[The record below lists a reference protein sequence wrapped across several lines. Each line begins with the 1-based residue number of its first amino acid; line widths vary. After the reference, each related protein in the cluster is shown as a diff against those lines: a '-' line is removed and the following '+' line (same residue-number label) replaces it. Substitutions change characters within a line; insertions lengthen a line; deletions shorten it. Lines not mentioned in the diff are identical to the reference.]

1 MNRHQLEAASEQ
13 GIITKEQVESLLTFF
28 ASSEPVSEHDHSE
41 GQLKFVRSFGDVF
54 ITLGIV
60 FVSVASA
67 QIDMST
73 WMNIVPL
80 LLLIAT
86 TEWLVR
92 GRRLVLPGI
101 VLLISTLYFAC
112 QLLELSITDY
122 GLFNLMLVTSL
133 AGLFYWR
140 YKIPF
145 TMLPIALGCMGILSI
160 IIDIDL
166 LNAQYMF
173 TIYGLIVFVV
183 AMWFDAHDVDRKTRF
198 SDAAFWLHLLAA
210 PLIVHGVMVNLLISQ
225 GASSGVFP
233 ELFIIAFFLLFFLLA
248 LYVDRRA
255 LLVSSLSYAIYAVIA
270 LSKTNAFDIENLT
283 LLIFAGF
290 GAFII
295 FFGTYWYKIRNVVFS
310 KTATLGI
317 SQYVPR
323 FIEK

>member
-1 MNRHQLEAASEQ
+1 MNRHKLEAASEQ

-28 ASSEPVSEHDHSE
+28 ASSERVSEHDHSE
-41 GQLKFVRSFGDVF
+41 DQLKFVRSFGDVF

-67 QIDMST
+67 QINMST

-92 GRRLVLPGI
+92 GRRLVLPGMA
-101 VLLISTLYFAC
+101 LLIATLYFAC
-112 QLLELSITDY
+112 QLLELSIADY
-122 GLFNLMLVTSL
+122 GLLNLMLITSL

-145 TMLPIALGCMGILSI
+145 TMLPIALGCMGMLSI
-160 IIDIDL
+160 INDIDL
-166 LNAQYMF
+166 FNAQYMLTLF
-173 TIYGLIVFVV
+173 GLIVFIV
-183 AMWFDAHDVDRKTRF
+183 AMWFDSHDVDRKTRY

-210 PLIVHGVMVNLLISQ
+210 PLIVHGVMVNLLVLQ
-225 GASSGVFP
+225 GDLALK
-233 ELFIIAFFLLFFLLA
+233 ELFIIAFFLVFFSVA

-270 LSKTNAFDIENLT
+270 LSKTNVFDIENLT

-295 FFGTYWYKIRNVVFS
+295 FFGTYWYKIRSIIFS
-310 KTATLGI
+310 NTATLGI
-317 SQYVPR
+317 SAYVPR

>member
-1 MNRHQLEAASEQ
+1 MNRDKLEAASKQ
-13 GIITKEQVESLLTFF
+13 GIITEEQVESLLTFF
-28 ASSEPVSEHDHSE
+28 ASSESDSGHAHSE
-41 GQLKFVRSFGDVF
+41 DQLKFVRSFGDVF

-67 QIDMST
+67 QINMSAT
-73 WMNIVPL
+73 WQNIIPL
-80 LLLIAT
+80 LLLIVA

-92 GRRLVLPGI
+92 GRRLVLPGMA
-101 VLLISTLYFAC
+101 LLVSSLYFSC
-112 QLLELSITDY
+112 RLFELSIADY
-122 GLFNLMLVTSL
+122 GLLNLMFVTSL

-145 TMLPIALGCMGILSI
+145 TMLPIALGCIGMLSM

-166 LNAQYMF
+166 FNAQYMLTMF
-173 TIYGLIVFVV
+173 GLIIFAV
-183 AMWFDAHDVDRKTRF
+183 AMWFDAYDVDRNTRF

-210 PLIVHGVMVNLLISQ
+210 PLIVHGVMVNLLVSQ
-225 GASSGVFP
+225 GDVVLK
-233 ELFIIAFFLLFFLLA
+233 ELFIIVFFIFFFLLA

-295 FFGTYWYKIRNVVFS
+295 FFGTYWYKIRSIIFS
-310 KTATLGI
+310 RTSTLGI
-317 SQYVPR
+317 SQYVPG
-323 FIEK
+323 FVEK

>member
-1 MNRHQLEAASEQ
+1 MNRQKLEAASDQ
-13 GIITKEQVESLLTFF
+13 GIISKEQVESLLSFF
-28 ASSEPVSEHDHSE
+28 ASSEPVPEHSE
-41 GQLKFVRSFGDVF
+41 DQLKFVRSFGDIF

-60 FVSVASA
+60 FVTVASA
-67 QIDMST
+67 QIQMAAT

-80 LLLIAT
+80 LIFIAT

-92 GRRLVLPGI
+92 GRRLVLPGMA
-101 VLLISTLYFAC
+101 LLIATLYFAS
-112 QLLELSITDY
+112 QLLELSIADY
-122 GLFNLMLVTSL
+122 GLLNLMLLTSL

-145 TMLPIALGCMGILSI
+145 TMLPIALGCIGMLSI
-160 IIDIDL
+160 IIDVDL
-166 LNAQYMF
+166 FNAQYMLTLF
-173 TIYGLIVFVV
+173 GLIIFFV
-183 AMWFDAHDVDRKTRF
+183 AMWFDSHDVDRKTRY

-210 PLIVHGVMVNLLISQ
+210 PLIVHGVMVNLLVSQ
-225 GASSGVFP
+225 GDVALKK
-233 ELFIIAFFLLFFLLA
+233 LFIIVFFVAFFLVA

-283 LLIFAGF
+283 LIIFAGF

-295 FFGTYWYKIRNVVFS
+295 FFGTYWYKIRNVIFS
-310 KTATLGI
+310 NSAAFVV

-323 FIEK
+323 FVEK

>member
-1 MNRHQLEAASEQ
+1 MNRNRLEAASQQ
-13 GIITKEQVESLLTFF
+13 GIISTEQVEALITFLESDAG
-28 ASSEPVSEHDHSE
+28 ASDQNHSE
-41 GQLKFVRSFGDVF
+41 DHMKFVRGFGDVF

-60 FVSVASA
+60 FVAVACA
-67 QIDMST
+67 QINMITSL
-73 WMNIVPL
+73 NIIPL

-101 VLLISTLYFAC
+101 ALLISSLYFAS
-112 QLLELSITDY
+112 QLVGLSMADY
-122 GLFNLMLVTSL
+122 GILNLLLLTCL

-145 TMLPIALGCMGILSI
+145 TLLPIAVGFIAMISVI
-160 IIDIDL
+160 IEIDM
-166 LNAQYMF
+166 LNAQYVF
-173 TIYGLIVFVV
+173 TMYGLSVFVA
-183 AMWFDAHDVDRKTRF
+183 AMWFDSHDIIRQTRF

-210 PLIVHGVMVNLLISQ
+210 PLVVHGVMATLLASTALLPFKEIMMIS
-225 GASSGVFP
+225 F
-233 ELFIIAFFLLFFLLA
+233 FIIFFLVA

-270 LSKTNAFDIENLT
+270 LSKTHAFDIENLT
-283 LLIFAGF
+283 LLIFAAF

-295 FFGTYWYKIRNVVFS
+295 FFGTYWHRIRQVVFS
-310 KTATLGI
+310 KTVEFSI
-317 SQYVPR
+317 SRYVPP

>member
-1 MNRHQLEAASEQ
+1 MNRQKLEAASEQ

-28 ASSEPVSEHDHSE
+28 GAGDNVLTQSHSE
-41 GQLKFVRSFGDVF
+41 DQLKFVRSFGDVF
-54 ITLGIV
+54 ITLGII

-67 QIDMST
+67 QINMSAT
-73 WMNIVPL
+73 WQNIVPL
-80 LLLIAT
+80 LLLIAA

-92 GRRLVLPGI
+92 GRRLVLPGMA
-101 VLLISTLYFAC
+101 LLVSSLYFAC
-112 QLLELSITDY
+112 QMLELSITDY
-122 GLFNLMLVTSL
+122 SFFNLLLLTSL

-145 TMLPIALGCMGILSI
+145 TMLPIALGCMGMLSI

-166 LNAQYMF
+166 LNAQYLLTMF
-173 TIYGLIVFVV
+173 GLIIFAV
-183 AMWFDAHDVDRKTRF
+183 AMWFDAYDVDRNTRF

-210 PLIVHGVMVNLLISQ
+210 PLIVHGVMVNLLVSQ
-225 GASSGVFP
+225 GDIVLK
-233 ELFIIAFFLLFFLLA
+233 ELFIVVFFLFFFLLA

-270 LSKTNAFDIENLT
+270 LSKTNTFYIENLT

-295 FFGTYWYKIRNVVFS
+295 FFGTYWYKIRSIIFS
-310 KTATLGI
+310 RTSRLAI
-317 SQYVPR
+317 SQYVPG
-323 FIEK
+323 FVEK